1 VSEEEG
7 GLEVDD
13 LEFADAG
20 PTQSEPGGAA
30 AAASL
35 PATHVIGRSSAVAL
49 WGLSGKIVSI
59 EASVSA
65 GLPGIDIVGLPDAS
79 VSESRKRLRA
89 ALSYLGRP
97 VATEHLTINLT
108 PGTVPKVGTS
118 FDLGIA
124 VAVLK
129 ALGLLAAEDTGDV
142 IHCGEIGLDG
152 RIRPVTGVLPSVHT
166 GVQAG
171 FERFIVPVGNDAE
184 AALVARARVLP
195 VASLA
200 DVVNAYGGSMA
211 VPPLPAVLEM
221 DRPVAVA
228 PELHDLAEVQG
239 QAEGRF
245 GLEVAAAGGHNL
257 LMRGTPGAGK
267 TLLAQCLP
275 GILPP
280 LDDDEAVEVATV
292 RSLRGELDGSDG
304 LDHRPPFEAPHHRST
319 ASALVGGRR
328 PGTVGILSRAH
339 RGVLFMD
346 EAPEFSRDVLEALR
360 QPMEARQ
367 VHIHRAWGSMVLPAA
382 FQLIMAANPCPCGVG
397 MAGTG
402 SDCRCTPLDKRRYR
416 NRLSGPLL
424 DRVDLQLELF
434 PVSPADLRLGG
445 GQETSETVAARVLQA
460 RQRQAERYADCS
472 WRLNAEAPGAWLRE
486 HFALRPAALS
496 DLDRALDTG
505 RITMRGY
512 DRVLRVATTL
522 ADLTGADGPGPET
535 MRMAL
540 ALRTQES

>member
-1 VSEEEG
+1 MSSESSAE
-7 GLEVDD
+7 
-13 LEFADAG
+13 
-20 PTQSEPGGAA
+20 
-30 AAASL
+30 
-35 PATHVIGRSSAVAL
+35 VIGRASAVAL

-59 EASVSA
+59 EAGVSA
-65 GLPGIDIVGLPDAS
+65 GLPGIDIVGLPDTS

-89 ALSYLGRP
+89 ALAYLGAP
-97 VATEHLTINLT
+97 VATQHLTINLT
-108 PGTVPKVGTS
+108 PGTVPKIGTG

-129 ALGLLAAEDTGDV
+129 ALGLIANDDTGDI

-152 RIRPVTGVLPSVHT
+152 RIRPVTGVLPALHT
-166 GVQAG
+166 GMQSG
-171 FERFIVPVGNDAE
+171 FDRFVVPIGNASE
-184 AALVARARVLP
+184 ASLLGRARVHA

-200 DVVNAYGGSMA
+200 ELVNSYGGSLA
-211 VPPLPAVLEM
+211 VPPLPAVLDM
-221 DRPVAVA
+221 DRPVPLS

-257 LMRGTPGAGK
+257 LMRGSPGAGK

-280 LDDDEAVEVATV
+280 LNDDEAVEVATV
-292 RSLRGELDGSDG
+292 RSLRGELDGSEG

-319 ASALVGGRR
+319 ASALLGGRR

-360 QPMEARQ
+360 QPMEARR
-367 VHIHRAWGSMVLPAA
+367 VHIHRAWGSMVLPAS
-382 FQLIMAANPCPCGVG
+382 FQLVMAANPCPCGVG
-397 MAGTG
+397 MAGAGT
-402 SDCRCTPLDKRRYR
+402 DCRCTPLDKRRYR

-424 DRVDLQLELF
+424 DRVDLQLELL

-445 GQETSETVAARVLQA
+445 DQETSECVAARVREA
-460 RQRQAERYADCS
+460 RSRQSERFADCR
-472 WRLNAEAPGAWLRE
+472 WRLNAEAPGAWLRD
-486 HFALRPAALS
+486 HFALTPAALA

-522 ADLTGADGPGPET
+522 ADLAGKCGPDPDT
-535 MRMAL
+535 MRTAL

>member
-1 VSEEEG
+1 MSEEAK
-7 GLEVDD
+7 LN
-13 LEFADAG
+13 
-20 PTQSEPGGAA
+20 
-30 AAASL
+30 
-35 PATHVIGRSSAVAL
+35 VIGRSSAVAL
-49 WGLSGKIVSI
+49 WGLAGKIVSI
-59 EASVSA
+59 EACVSA

-89 ALSYLGRP
+89 ALAYLGIP
-97 VATEHLTINLT
+97 VATQHLTINLT
-108 PGTVPKVGTS
+108 PGSVPKIGTG

-129 ALGLLAAEDTGDV
+129 AQGVISQTDTEEI
-142 IHCGEIGLDG
+142 IHCGELGLDG
-152 RIRPVTGVLPSVHT
+152 RIRPVNGVLPSLHS
-166 GVQAG
+166 GLQAG
-171 FERFIVPVGNDAE
+171 FERFVVPVGNRQEADLLGGARVRAVTSLAELINIYGGQLNVPMLPPVVDAE
-184 AALVARARVLP
+184 TANP
-195 VASLA
+195 
-200 DVVNAYGGSMA
+200 
-211 VPPLPAVLEM
+211 ETT
-221 DRPVAVA
+221 
-228 PELHDLAEVQG
+228 ELHDLAEVQG
-239 QAEGRF
+239 QAEARF

-280 LDDDEAVEVATV
+280 LDAPQAVEVAAV
-292 RSLRGELDGSDG
+292 RSLRGELRGSEG

-319 ASALVGGRR
+319 ASALIGGRR
-328 PGTVGILSRAH
+328 PGSIGILSRAH

-367 VHIHRAWGSMVLPAA
+367 VHIHRAWGSMVLPAS
-382 FQLIMAANPCPCGVG
+382 FQLVLAANPCPCGAG
-397 MAGTG
+397 MRGAEST
-402 SDCRCTPLDKRRYR
+402 CRCTPMDKRRYR

-434 PVSPADLRLGG
+434 PVSPADIRLGG
-445 GQETSETVAARVLQA
+445 TQEDSATVAGRVRHARK
-460 RQRQAERYADCS
+460 RQADRYVDCE
-472 WRLNAEAPGAWLRE
+472 WTLNSNAPGAWLRE
-486 HFALRPAALS
+486 HFRLNPNSLR

-522 ADLTGADGPGPET
+522 ADLEGAEAPTPDRIT
-535 MRMAL
+535 TAL
-540 ALRTQES
+540 ALRTQDS

>member
-1 VSEEEG
+1 MSEEDVGSEITG
-7 GLEVDD
+7 
-13 LEFADAG
+13 DAG
-20 PTQSEPGGAA
+20 
-30 AAASL
+30 ASDSD
-35 PATHVIGRSSAVAL
+35 ANVIGRASAVAL

-65 GLPGIDIVGLPDAS
+65 GLPGIDIVGLPDVS

-89 ALSYLGRP
+89 ALAYLGTP

-108 PGTVPKVGTS
+108 PGTVPKVGTG

-129 ALGLLAAEDTGDV
+129 ALGKISAAGTGDV
-142 IHCGEIGLDG
+142 IHIGEIGLDG
-152 RIRPVTGVLPSVHT
+152 RIRPVTGVLPCLHS

-171 FERFIVPVGNDAE
+171 FERFVVPVGNADE
-184 AALVARARVLP
+184 AALVGHVRILP

-211 VPPLPAVLEM
+211 VPTLPAVLEM
-221 DRPVAVA
+221 DRPVAVT
-228 PELHDLAEVQG
+228 PDLHDLAEVQG

-292 RSLRGELDGSDG
+292 RSLRGELDGGDG

-319 ASALVGGRR
+319 ASALIGGRR

-360 QPMEARQ
+360 QPMESRR
-367 VHIHRAWGSMVLPAA
+367 VHINRAWGSMVLPAS
-382 FQLIMAANPCPCGVG
+382 FQLVMAANPCPCGVG

-402 SDCRCTPLDKRRYR
+402 TDCRCTPLDKRRYR

-445 GQETSETVAARVLQA
+445 SQETSETVALRVCDAR
-460 RQRQAERYADCS
+460 RRQAERYADCR
-472 WRLNAEAPGAWLRE
+472 WRLNAEAPGAWLRD
-486 HFALRPAALS
+486 HFVLRPAALS

-522 ADLTGADGPGPET
+522 ADLAGADGPDPDT
-535 MRMAL
+535 LRTAL